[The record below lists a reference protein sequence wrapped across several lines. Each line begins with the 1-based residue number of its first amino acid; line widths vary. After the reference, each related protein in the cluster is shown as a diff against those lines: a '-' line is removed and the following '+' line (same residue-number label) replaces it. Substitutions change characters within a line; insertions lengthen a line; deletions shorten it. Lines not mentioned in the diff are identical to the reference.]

1 MSNMN
6 NKNGNNN
13 NKMFS
18 MIFDGVVEEEERD
31 RRNRRRARKEQEG
44 VIMPPSMRGR
54 PVKRKSRKYIRPI
67 FKEPGSKLPADS
79 SSSSSSGD
87 STTRDEKQEIER
99 SFVENP
105 QSKHRVAI
113 IHGLRDEVNKKRP
126 MDDDAISVILPSS
139 RTQDRLRSVV
149 GRPSSQKSFERSRG
163 LESRILKSGDFRLSN
178 ARSSVTTRSNISSL
192 ETRRLVPRSA
202 YSLTRPSSDLS
213 TIRREVNKLAV
224 DVMLEEKEEQQ
235 KQEQK
240 QKEEQK
246 QKQNDA
252 NSMRPQKP
260 SSKNELVTS
269 VVEDKRD
276 EASDATSRGGDVGDG
291 GDSCMSMWSETPSIS
306 TICSGVSKWQLF
318 GQTV

>member
-1 MSNMN
+1 MSNMK

-18 MIFDGVVEEEERD
+18 MIFDGAVEEEERE
-31 RRNRRRARKEQEG
+31 RRNRRRARKDEEG

-79 SSSSSSGD
+79 SSSSSD
-87 STTRDEKQEIER
+87 TTTRHEKQEIER
-99 SFVENP
+99 SVVENP

-163 LESRILKSGDFRLSN
+163 IESRILKSGDFRLCN
-178 ARSSVTTRSNISSL
+178 TRSSVTTRSNISSL

-224 DVMLEEKEEQQ
+224 DVMSEEKGEQKQ
-235 KQEQK
+235 EQEQK

-246 QKQNDA
+246 QNGR
-252 NSMRPQKP
+252 NNMRPHKP
-260 SSKNELVTS
+260 SSENKLGTS

-276 EASDATSRGGDVGDG
+276 EASDATSRGSDVGDG

-306 TICSGVSKWQLF
+306 TIWSGVSKWQIF
-318 GQTV
+318 RQTV